1 MMMSSG
7 LNFGV
12 RASLPHLFGICF
24 GFPTMFLAVGF
35 GLGYF
40 FEQYPM
46 LHTGIKIVGI
56 LYLLY
61 LAYLIAVSAQLSE
74 KSVDEV
80 KAPAPLTFMQAALFQ
95 WVNPKAWI
103 MGTSAIAAYTTV
115 GADMQWQIISIGVL
129 FMAIAFPGAGVWL
142 VFGVGLQRLINK
154 PAYLRAFNI
163 VMAFLLVASIWPIVA
178 EMLGEISA
186 S

>member
-40 FEQYPM
+40 FE
-46 LHTGIKIVGI
+46 
-56 LYLLY
+56 
-61 LAYLIAVSAQLSE
+61 SE

-163 VMAFLLVASIWPIVA
+163 VMAFLLVASIWPIVT
-178 EMLGEISA
+178 EMLGEIST